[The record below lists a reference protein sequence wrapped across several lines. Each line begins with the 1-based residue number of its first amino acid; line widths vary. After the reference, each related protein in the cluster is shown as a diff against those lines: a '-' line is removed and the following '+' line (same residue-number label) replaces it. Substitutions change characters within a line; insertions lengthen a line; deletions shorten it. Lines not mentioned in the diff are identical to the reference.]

1 MMMSDVIPQWRPRW
15 RCRCCL
21 KGRHVFS
28 QNTPFPYQQSVAQ
41 RAPPRPT
48 PPRPLT
54 NQPIELRKEKR
65 RGGGN
70 WQAKWLGP
78 TIGILA
84 SELLSLPLLRTSWG
98 SGWLMCKH
106 ERKGVWYANVYFIVA
121 VPHTHT
127 RTQHRPRDHHGHHY
141 KANAETQTQN
151 IGPGSAAV
159 PTQLAK
165 NSERYSPTQTTNST
179 IPQYTGTPQAGEAGS
194 ESRGTCSRQRHM
206 HSRQHHRNK

>member
-1 MMMSDVIPQWRPRW
+1 VEAALALSLLPQGKTRFLSKHTLPIPAE
-15 RCRCCL
+15 L
-21 KGRHVFS
+21 STAGTT
-28 QNTPFPYQQSVAQ
+28 NTNTTTPVDQPAN
-41 RAPPRPT
+41 RA
-48 PPRPLT
+48 
-54 NQPIELRKEKR
+54 EEGKEK
-65 RGGGN
+65 GGGN

-159 PTQLAK
+159 PSQLAK

-194 ESRGTCSRQRHM
+194 ESRGTCSRQQHM